1 MTTSSSASPGSQRP
15 TRPPTLPLSTYTEQ
29 RLANMA
35 RFTSR
40 LTNTERGFDELTL
53 AQESSVTALGQYLVA
68 LLRDRERKQSRDISS
83 PLDTGG

>member
-1 MTTSSSASPGSQRP
+1 MKTSSNDSSGSRRP

-40 LTNTERGFDELTL
+40 LTNTESGFTEITL
-53 AQESSVTALGQYLVA
+53 AQEAAVRSLGQLLVA
-68 LLRDRERKQSRDISS
+68 LLRDRESRE
-83 PLDTGG
+83 L

>member
-1 MTTSSSASPGSQRP
+1 MKTSSSDSSGSRRP

-40 LTNTERGFDELTL
+40 VLSTESGFDELTL
-53 AQESSVTALGQYLVA
+53 AQASSVTALGQLLVA
-68 LLRDRERKQSRDISS
+68 LLRDRERKLGIDKIE
-83 PLDTGG
+83 PLDTGA

>member
-1 MTTSSSASPGSQRP
+1 MTISSSASPGSQRP

-53 AQESSVTALGQYLVA
+53 AQESSVTALGQLLVA
-68 LLRDRERKQSRDISS
+68 MLRDRESRQ
-83 PLDTGG
+83 